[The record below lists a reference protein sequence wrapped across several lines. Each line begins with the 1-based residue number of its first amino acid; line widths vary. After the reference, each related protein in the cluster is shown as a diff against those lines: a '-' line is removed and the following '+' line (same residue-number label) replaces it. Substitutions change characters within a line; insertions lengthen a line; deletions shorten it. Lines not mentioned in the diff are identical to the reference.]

1 MCEDWKKQM
10 ESKEEEV
17 LCAKEIIKELEENKC
32 VLEKSWRDLELVNEL
47 LQKQIVLKELDVLHS
62 KTIGAIQGKN
72 GICIDT

>member
-32 VLEKSWRDLELVNEL
+32 VLEKSWRESKLVNEL
-47 LQKQIVLKELDVLHS
+47 LQKQIV
-62 KTIGAIQGKN
+62 
-72 GICIDT
+72 